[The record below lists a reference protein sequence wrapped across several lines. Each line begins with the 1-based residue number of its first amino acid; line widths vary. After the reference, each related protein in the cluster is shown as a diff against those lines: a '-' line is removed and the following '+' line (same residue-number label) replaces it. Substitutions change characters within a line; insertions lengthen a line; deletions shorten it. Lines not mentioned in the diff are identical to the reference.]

1 MASRSALN
9 NEFRSTAIFAVGYT
23 FVALKEWKRVV
34 ARATI
39 LPIDEFHTVKHR
51 NMVLSLETWETWEH
65 PRVGTPLIRSVC
77 LFFWG

>member
-51 NMVLSLETWETWEH
+51 NMVLSLGNLGNM
-65 PRVGTPLIRSVC
+65 GTSCV
-77 LFFWG
+77 